1 MGNDAHAG
9 DEVEISGL
17 RKMVHLNGT
26 KGRLV
31 RFVNKVKRW
40 SVECFDDRT
49 YKIKP
54 ENLSVP
60 AAPIRE
66 TNSNAGESLGV
77 TSYARKKPAY
87 AIMRGTVP
95 NHPSV
100 KEVLGNTYILPNIL
114 GFLNWK
120 ELLQARVCRRWREAV
135 RCTPVPESR
144 TADSWQTPELYVGN
158 REAAEALGWLS
169 NALPMLTSLNFL
181 FDIGK
186 SKLFQVANGED
197 AGPSLMVST
206 TLRNR
211 NSQRPVD
218 ISCIANFHHLRNLA
232 IHGLYLN
239 GRYPFLFEFS
249 NLRTLEFYN
258 LGRLKWDLSILVN
271 MPNLEKLR
279 CISNHSLTGSISDTR
294 VLKETL
300 KELGL
305 SHCTKVDGNLKELA
319 DFPMLRDISLHG
331 CKNIVGDIRDI
342 RPGDFQSIESM
353 GIPASVW
360 GGGDLPSIE
369 ETPDIMHAWYI
380 LKKQH
385 SKVFTN
391 MRLGLSL
398 DSPERYDNN
407 VHHSRV
413 MPSLVE
419 FVQAGNRLGWRWT
432 NCVFGGACETNWL
445 DPKPSN
451 PSLRYTKELQKIYD
465 DVTFYEGFLAPPTQE
480 EHLQRYSE
488 FRG

>member
-1 MGNDAHAG
+1 
-9 DEVEISGL
+9 
-17 RKMVHLNGT
+17 
-26 KGRLV
+26 
-31 RFVNKVKRW
+31 
-40 SVECFDDRT
+40 
-49 YKIKP
+49 
-54 ENLSVP
+54 
-60 AAPIRE
+60 
-66 TNSNAGESLGV
+66 
-77 TSYARKKPAY
+77 
-87 AIMRGTVP
+87 
-95 NHPSV
+95 
-100 KEVLGNTYILPNIL
+100 
-114 GFLNWK
+114 
-120 ELLQARVCRRWREAV
+120 
-135 RCTPVPESR
+135 
-144 TADSWQTPELYVGN
+144 
-158 REAAEALGWLS
+158 
-169 NALPMLTSLNFL
+169 
-181 FDIGK
+181 
-186 SKLFQVANGED
+186 
-197 AGPSLMVST
+197 
-206 TLRNR
+206 
-211 NSQRPVD
+211 
-218 ISCIANFHHLRNLA
+218 
-232 IHGLYLN
+232 
-239 GRYPFLFEFS
+239 
-249 NLRTLEFYN
+249 
-258 LGRLKWDLSILVN
+258 

-451 PSLRYTKELQKIYD
+451 PSLIYTKELQKIYD